1 MTDVLP
7 TLLSARAA
15 TCTFALASVLIPSLT
30 YAAPT
35 FAIDAG
41 EVSVISGASP
51 VTLSLPIYLT
61 GTGFTTP
68 GLTYQLNSFGFGSNI
83 SPSFLTNAV
92 KLTGVSG
99 PAGFSLTSNPASG
112 SFVSSQIGL
121 SGSSSTGAAFQR
133 DSSVLLATLS
143 LEVAPNTP
151 YGVYSIQLTN
161 TLSAAGIY
169 TRPDISV
176 SGLGG
181 NDSFE
186 VDAVLPGQITIVPEP
201 TVVAGGI
208 LICFVSLSRRAS
220 RWTII

>member
-1 MTDVLP
+1 MLT
-7 TLLSARAA
+7 
-15 TCTFALASVLIPSLT
+15 PSLAR
-30 YAAPT
+30 AAPT
-35 FAIDAG
+35 FTIDAG

-68 GLTYQLNSFGFGSNI
+68 GFTYQLNSFGFGSNI
-83 SPSFLTNAV
+83 SPSFLASAV
-92 KLTGVSG
+92 KLTSASG
-99 PAGFSLTSNPASG
+99 PAGFSLTSNPAGG
-112 SFVSSQIGL
+112 SFVSNQISL

-133 DSSVLLATLS
+133 NSSVLLATLN

-151 YGVYSIQLTN
+151 YGVYAVQLTN
-161 TLSAAGIY
+161 TPSTAGIY

-181 NDSFE
+181 DDSFE

-201 TVVAGGI
+201 TIVVSGV
-208 LICFVSLSRRAS
+208 LIGLVSLSRRAA
-220 RWTII
+220 RWAI